1 MKIKIYQINMGRDER
16 RVAFMG
22 SDEFPRFTGSEEID
36 SSIYDCVFEGE
47 VDCHTL
53 EDAYRKFNLDH
64 PEDYRGRSMSMSDI
78 VEIIDSETTEKGF
91 YYCDTV
97 GFKKVDFEPE
107 KAQPMKPKETITVIL
122 CEPGKFA
129 RKAEIGTTLA
139 DLQGAVGGDIQAI
152 YPYSEEVAVVCD
164 DEGKISGKALNRA
177 IYDDSGEI
185 IDIIAGTFFICD
197 CSGENFGSLSREQL
211 NRYGTQFHYPE
222 KFIKINDQI
231 KALKYKPETSRD
243 ER

>member
-1 MKIKIYQINMGRDER
+1 MKIKLYQINMGRDEC

-22 SDEFPRFTGSEEID
+22 YDEFPRFTGSTEIN
-36 SSIYDCVFEGE
+36 SSIYDCVFDGE

-107 KAQPMKPKETITVIL
+107 KAQPMKPKSTITVIIV
-122 CEPGKFA
+122 EPHKLA
-129 RKAEIGTTLA
+129 RKAEIGTDLA
-139 DLQGAVGGDIQAI
+139 DLQKVVGGDIEPF
-152 YPYSEEVAVVCD
+152 YPYEEAVCLVCD
-164 DEGKISGKALNRA
+164 DESKINGKDLNRA
-177 IYDDSGEI
+177 IYDKDGEM

-197 CSGENFGSLSREQL
+197 CSGERFGSLSKEQL
-211 NRYGTQFHYPE
+211 ERFGKQFYYPE
-222 KFIKINDQI
+222 NFIRLNGEI

>member
-22 SDEFPRFTGSEEID
+22 SDEFPRFTGSTEIN
-36 SSIYDCVFEGE
+36 SSIYDCVFDGN
-47 VDCHTL
+47 VDCRNL
-53 EDAYRKFNLDH
+53 EDVYYDFNNDR
-64 PEDYRGRSMSMSDI
+64 PKGYTGRSLSVSDI
-78 VEIIDSETTEKGF
+78 VEVTESDVVDSGF

-97 GFKKVDFEPE
+97 GFTPVKFEPE
-107 KAQPMKPKETITVIL
+107 KAKPMKPKETITVIL

-152 YPYSEEVAVVCD
+152 YPYEEEVAVVCD

-177 IYDDSGEI
+177 IYNEDGEMV
-185 IDIIAGTFFICD
+185 DIIAGTFFICD
-197 CSGENFGSLSREQL
+197 CSGENFGSLSKEQL
-211 NRYGTQFHYPE
+211 ERYGAQFHYPE
-222 KFIKINDQI
+222 NFIRINDEI